1 MNAPFLAAGVFPKEW
16 LRPTVDFL
24 LATQRPSGEIPWFE
38 GGHTDPWDHTE
49 AAMGLSIAGEW
60 AAAERAYQWLASEQL
75 EDGSWWACYR
85 DEQPDE
91 SVERRETN
99 YVAYVATGV
108 WHHFLITGDRAFL
121 RSMFPVVQRAINF
134 VLHYQ
139 GPEGE
144 VDWAVNPDGAPLGDA
159 LVTGC
164 SSIYKSLEC
173 AVLIADTL
181 GHSVSSWRTAR
192 DRLGHALRHKP
203 TRFDRT
209 WESKSRYAMDWFY
222 PILAGWVTGAAA
234 RERLAA
240 RWENLSSRA
249 LGVGVKTT
257 SRGRRWR
264 SPVN

>member
-1 MNAPFLAAGVFPKEW
+1 M
-16 LRPTVDFL
+16 
-24 LATQRPSGEIPWFE
+24 
-38 GGHTDPWDHTE
+38 
-49 AAMGLSIAGEW
+49 
-60 AAAERAYQWLASEQL
+60 AS
-75 EDGSWWACYR
+75 
-85 DEQPDE
+85 
-91 SVERRETN
+91 
-99 YVAYVATGV
+99 
-108 WHHFLITGDRAFL
+108 FLITGDRAFL

-144 VDWAVNPDGAPLGDA
+144 IDWAVNPDGAPLGDA

-181 GHSVSSWRTAR
+181 GHSVLSWRTAR

-234 RERLAA
+234 RDRLAD
-240 RWENLSSRA
+240 RWDEFVEPGIGCRCENHQPWATVAESCELTLACLPPASEIRQWNSSA
-249 LGVGVKTT
+249 G
-257 SRGRRWR
+257 WR
-264 SPVN
+264 SGAIPMVAGGRVISSPSRYCGR